1 MAAGLAQRM
10 LEGRGEA
17 ESAGIAPFGHRAAD
31 ETIRLMRQEG
41 IDLSDHK
48 PRQVLDVCFEDYDY
62 VVSLDPY
69 VHRHL
74 KERCGVAPMKLV
86 SWEIDDPY
94 GQGIDTYQKSFESI
108 RSHLEDFL
116 AQLGLPFGGDR

>member
-1 MAAGLAQRM
+1 M

-17 ESAGIAPFGHRAAD
+17 ESAGIAPLGHGAAD
-31 ETIRLMRQEG
+31 ETIRLMRREG
-41 IDLSDHK
+41 IDLSDHR

-69 VHRHL
+69 VYRHL
-74 KERCGVAPMKLV
+74 KERCGVAAKKLV

-94 GQGIDTYQKSFESI
+94 GQGIDTYKNSFESI

-116 AQLGLPFGGDR
+116 AKLGLPSAEDR

>member
-1 MAAGLAQRM
+1 MAAGLAQKM

-17 ESAGIAPFGHRAAD
+17 ESAGIAPVGHRAAD
-31 ETIRLMRQEG
+31 EAIRLMRREG
-41 IDLSDHK
+41 IDLSHHK
-48 PRQVLDVCFEDYDY
+48 PRQVMEVCFEDYDY
-62 VVSLDPY
+62 IVSLDPT

-74 KERCGVAPMKLV
+74 KQRYGVGATKLV

-94 GQGIDTYQKSFESI
+94 GQDIDTYKTSFESI

-116 AQLGLPFGGDR
+116 TKLGLAFAGDQ

>member
-17 ESAGIAPFGHRAAD
+17 ESAGIAPVGHRAAA
-31 ETIRLMRQEG
+31 EAIRLMGREG
-41 IDLSDHK
+41 IDLSDHT

-62 VVSLDPY
+62 IVSLDPH

-74 KERCGVAPMKLV
+74 KEQCGVAPMKLV

-94 GQGIDTYQKSFESI
+94 GQDIAAYRKSFESI
-108 RSHLEDFL
+108 RSHVEDLL
-116 AQLGLPFGGDR
+116 ARLGLPCSGDV

>member
-17 ESAGIAPFGHRAAD
+17 ESAGIAPFGYGAAA
-31 ETIRLMRQEG
+31 EAILLMRQEG
-41 IDLSDHK
+41 IDLADHR

-62 VVSLDPY
+62 IVSLDPY
-69 VHRHL
+69 VFRHL
-74 KERCGVAPMKLV
+74 KERCGVAPMKLL

-94 GQGIDTYQKSFESI
+94 GQNIDTYKKSFQSI
-108 RSHLEDFL
+108 RSHVEDLL
-116 AQLGLPFGGDR
+116 ARLGLPFAGDR

>member
-17 ESAGIAPFGHRAAD
+17 ESAGIAPFGYQAAD
-31 ETIRLMRQEG
+31 ETIGLMRREG
-41 IDLSDHK
+41 IDISDHR

-69 VHRHL
+69 VYRHL
-74 KERCGVAPMKLV
+74 KERCGVAPKKLV

-94 GQGIDTYQKSFESI
+94 GQGIDAYQKSFQSI
-108 RSHLEDFL
+108 RSHVEDLL
-116 AQLGLPFGGDR
+116 ARLGLPFAGDR

>member
-69 VHRHL
+69 VYRHL

-86 SWEIDDPY
+86 SWDIDDPY
-94 GQGIDTYQKSFESI
+94 GQDIDAYQKSFQSI
-108 RSHLEDFL
+108 RSHVEGLL
-116 AQLGLPFGGDR
+116 ARLGLPFAGDR

>member
-1 MAAGLAQRM
+1 MAAGLAQKM

-17 ESAGIAPFGHRAAD
+17 ESAGIAPVGHRAAD
-31 ETIRLMRQEG
+31 EAIHLMRREG
-41 IDLSDHK
+41 IDLSHHT
-48 PRQVLDVCFEDYDY
+48 PRQVMEVCFEDYDY
-62 VVSLDPY
+62 IVSLDPY

-74 KERCGVAPMKLV
+74 RQRSGVAATKLV

-94 GQGIDTYQKSFESI
+94 GEDIDTYENSFESI

-116 AQLGLPFGGDR
+116 ATLGFPSAED